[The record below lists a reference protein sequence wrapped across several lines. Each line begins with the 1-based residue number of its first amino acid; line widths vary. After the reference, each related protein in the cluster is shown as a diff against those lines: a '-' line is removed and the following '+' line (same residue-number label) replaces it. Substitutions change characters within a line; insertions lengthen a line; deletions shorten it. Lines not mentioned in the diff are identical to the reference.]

1 MNSNVGGVLI
11 RGPSGIGKSTAVRG
25 LAALLPELDVVTGCA
40 FGCDPGQAECP
51 TCQARAAERAPLP
64 STRRRIRIVNLPLNA
79 TEDRVAGSLDLERA
93 LHDGVKALEPGL
105 LAEANR
111 GILYVD
117 EINLLDDHLSD
128 LLLDAA
134 ALGVNI
140 VEREGIA
147 VSHPAH
153 FLLVGTMNPE
163 EGDLRV
169 QIADRIG
176 LHVDVEALTDP
187 EQRAEIMR
195 RREAFAA
202 DPEAFAASFTEDEE
216 ALNTRVARAVELIG
230 RVRVPDNLYRAIA
243 ELVLSFGIASHRAD
257 IALLECAKALAA
269 LDGRDELTPRDVRDA
284 AAMALGHRMTA
295 EAFGPPPTIEEQQLE
310 RALDEILAEEVEAPK
325 KCRRRVR
332 RPQAD
337 ARLPDGGA
345 AGRRRA
351 PGRRPADA
359 RRGAPTRSGGARR
372 DWPPGP
378 LAGAAPGGSLHAR
391 AEGAVA
397 RRRPGA

>member
-1 MNSNVGGVLI
+1 VNPNIGGVLI

-25 LAALLPELDVVTGCA
+25 LAVLLPEIEVVTGCA
-40 FGCDPGQAECP
+40 FGCDPGQPECP
-51 TCQARAAERAPLP
+51 TCQARAVEGAPLP
-64 STRRRIRIVNLPLNA
+64 FTRRRRRIVTLPLNA

-111 GILYVD
+111 GILYID

-140 VEREGIA
+140 IEREGIS
-147 VSHPAH
+147 VSHPAR

-187 EQRAEIMR
+187 ERRAEIMR

-202 DPEAFAASFTEDEE
+202 DPDGFAAAFAEDSE
-216 ALNTRVARAVELIG
+216 ALRTRVERAVELIG

-243 ELVLSFGIASHRAD
+243 ELVLSFAITSHRAD
-257 IALLECAKALAA
+257 IALLECAKAFAA
-269 LDGRDELTPRDVRDA
+269 LDGRHEVAPRDVRDA

-295 EAFGPPPTIEEQQLE
+295 EAFGPAPTIDEQQLE
-310 RALDEILAEEVEAPK
+310 RALDEIMAEEVEASK
-325 KCRRRVR
+325 KK
-332 RPQAD
+332 RPHPTSPR
-337 ARLPDGGA
+337 AR
-345 AGRRRA
+345 
-351 PGRRPADA
+351 
-359 RRGAPTRSGGARR
+359 
-372 DWPPGP
+372 
-378 LAGAAPGGSLHAR
+378 AAP
-391 AEGAVA
+391 
-397 RRRPGA
+397 

>member
-1 MNSNVGGVLI
+1 VNPNIGGVLI
-11 RGPSGIGKSTAVRG
+11 RGGSGVGKSTAVRG
-25 LAALLPELDVVTGCA
+25 LAALLPEIDVVTGCA
-40 FGCDPGQAECP
+40 FGCDPTRPECP
-51 TCQARAAERAPLP
+51 TCRARAAEAAPLP
-64 STRRRIRIVNLPLNA
+64 RIRRRRRIITLPLNA
-79 TEDRVAGSLDLERA
+79 TDDRVAGSLDLERA

-134 ALGVNI
+134 TLGVNI

-147 VSHPAH
+147 VSHPAR

-176 LHVDVEALTDP
+176 LHVDVEALTNP

-202 DPEAFAASFTEDEE
+202 DPDGFAAAFAEGEE
-216 ALNTRVARAVELIG
+216 AVRTGVARAVDLID
-230 RVRVPDNLYRAIA
+230 RVRIPGNVYRAIA
-243 ELVLSFGIASHRAD
+243 ELVLGFGITSHRAD
-257 IALLECAKALAA
+257 IALLECAKAFAA
-269 LDGRDELTPRDVRDA
+269 LDGRDEVAPRDVRNA

-295 EAFGPPPTIEEQQLE
+295 EAFGPPPTIDEQQIE
-310 RALDEILAEEVEAPK
+310 RALDEILADETEAPK
-325 KCRRRVR
+325 KKERPPHPTGPSVR
-332 RPQAD
+332 
-337 ARLPDGGA
+337 
-345 AGRRRA
+345 
-351 PGRRPADA
+351 
-359 RRGAPTRSGGARR
+359 
-372 DWPPGP
+372 
-378 LAGAAPGGSLHAR
+378 AAP
-391 AEGAVA
+391 
-397 RRRPGA
+397 